1 MNIKLYN
8 YTGDKI
14 VVNKAGWL
22 TNVTLYASM
31 DGNLKE
37 DTDLMNPSIV
47 IENSGVPAANYAYIA
62 ALGRYYF
69 INNIVCLG
77 ATLWRLDM
85 HVDVL
90 MTYAGTKAGSSSTGI
105 YALSAYIDRSAQASG
120 TFLVDT
126 AYPMMGKATRSTYS
140 GSIQNSAIWAGNSS
154 FLNGADTNY
163 HYLILYN
170 GVSKGAN
177 GSYRSDFVLAHILT
191 TANNLFKLF
200 DVLNSQSNVVD
211 RYPTD
216 YIVGMKYIPFALS
229 AISSSDTTKMDF
241 PGMWTDLALPLDG
254 VYMQTADRYYDVT
267 WKVSVTAPSTVYKWK
282 NFHPYTSVTLS
293 FLPFGRFVLDN
304 SLIFAAGT
312 SPVDVYVRVRGDV
325 MTGDACLYYGM
336 SSSAT
341 NIYLGAANV
350 NMDVPLNVSSLS
362 IEKIVSGAAALT
374 GSVARAAAGDLIGGV
389 TGVLG
394 SASMLDNLNTAVTGG
409 NSKII
414 DNFPII
420 EVVNHPIEDVATNL
434 LGYPDGATS
443 ALYNYSGY
451 TKVGRVHVNTLPGT
465 PTADEI
471 DEVEQLL
478 LAGVEL

>member
-37 DTDLMNPSIV
+37 DTDLMNPSIT

-90 MTYAGTKAGSSSTGI
+90 MTYAGTKSGGSSTGI
-105 YALSAYIDRSAQASG
+105 YALQAYIDRSAQASG
-120 TFLVDT
+120 TFLIDR
-126 AYPMMGKATRSTYS
+126 AYPMLGNATRSTFN
-140 GSIQNSAIWAGNSS
+140 GSVQDSAVWAGNSS
-154 FLNGADTNY
+154 FLNGADTNL

-170 GVSKGAN
+170 GVSKGAL
-177 GSYRSDFVLAHILT
+177 GDYRSDFVLAHILT
-191 TANNLFKLF
+191 TAESLFKLF
-200 DVLNSQSNVVD
+200 DVLNSQSAVNYK
-211 RYPTD
+211 YPTD
-216 YIVGMKYIPFALS
+216 YIVGMKYIPKALTMT
-229 AISSSDTTKMDF
+229 SSSDVTKMDF
-241 PGMWTDLALPLDG
+241 PGFWTDLALPNTG
-254 VYMQTADRYYDVT
+254 TYVQTSDRYYDVK

-282 NFHPYTSVTLS
+282 NFQPYTALTLT

-304 SLIFAAGT
+304 SLVFAAGT

-325 MTGDACLYYGM
+325 LTGEACLYYGM
-336 SSSAT
+336 SSSAA
-341 NIYLGAANV
+341 NIYLGSANV
-350 NMDVPLNVSSLS
+350 NMDVPLNVSSYSL
-362 IEKIVSGAAALT
+362 EKTVAGAASLT
-374 GSVARAAAGDLIGGV
+374 AGVARLFTGDIIGGV

-394 SASMLDNLNTAVTGG
+394 SASALDASNTAVTGG
-409 NSKII
+409 NSKIV
-414 DNFPII
+414 DNVPVI
-420 EVVNHPIEDVATNL
+420 EVVNHPIEGVAANL

-443 ALYNYSGY
+443 ALYNYTGY
-451 TKVGRVHVNTLPGT
+451 TKVGRVHVSNLPGT

-471 DEVEQLL
+471 DEIEQLL